1 LIIGDAC
8 SGGYTLLSGT
18 FLNLY
23 TFR

>member
-1 LIIGDAC
+1 LIIGGAC
-8 SGGYTLLSGT
+8 SGGSTLLSGT